1 MSRKRKEKRGNI
13 KQGYTKRGYIKRG
26 YIRFTE
32 MNEQT
37 DPTQVLL
44 GLEKQKTENLLFTQY
59 SAQCTVHSVGSINIH
74 CAQIDGMTD
83 MTSESE

>member
-13 KQGYTKRGYIKRG
+13 KQGYTKWGYIKRG

-37 DPTQVLL
+37 DPT
-44 GLEKQKTENLLFTQY
+44 
-59 SAQCTVHSVGSINIH
+59 
-74 CAQIDGMTD
+74 
-83 MTSESE
+83 

>member
-13 KQGYTKRGYIKRG
+13 KQGYTKRG

-59 SAQCTVHSVGSINIH
+59 SAQCTVHSVGSIYTVH
-74 CAQIDGMTD
+74 RLM
-83 MTSESE
+83 E